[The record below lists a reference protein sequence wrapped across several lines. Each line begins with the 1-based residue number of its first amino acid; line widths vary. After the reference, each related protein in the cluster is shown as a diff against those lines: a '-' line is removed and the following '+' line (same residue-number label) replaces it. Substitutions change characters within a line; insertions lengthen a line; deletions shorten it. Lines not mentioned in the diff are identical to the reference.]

1 VASREWNVVST
12 GDDLD
17 CSFHSVHT
25 KYSAQS
31 YVRSFIV
38 SYCFCPSLR
47 PGEALTIRDR
57 LFKALP

>member
-25 KYSAQS
+25 KYSAF
-31 YVRSFIV
+31 VALCSF
-38 SYCFCPSLR
+38 
-47 PGEALTIRDR
+47 
-57 LFKALP
+57 